1 MHHASFDDTPPRS
14 SRNNPLMPNRGF
26 TIIEMVIV
34 ITIAGLLSA
43 ITISRAGGFID
54 RIEVRGATMEVESM
68 FSRARHIAIARA
80 TPTILDIEPTTNSL
94 SLRGSSEVLSS
105 RNLYA
110 AHGVRLGTNR
120 TSITY
125 SPIGVGYGAANF
137 TMILSRGR
145 AADTI
150 YVSRLGRVRH

>member
-1 MHHASFDDTPPRS
+1 MQ
-14 SRNNPLMPNRGF
+14 NGKGF
-26 TIIEMVIV
+26 TIIEIVIV

-54 RIEVRGATMEVESM
+54 RIEVHGATMEAESM
-68 FSRARHIAIARA
+68 FSRARHIAIARG
-80 TPTILDIEPTTNSL
+80 TQTVLDIDPVRSTL
-94 SLRGSSEVLSS
+94 SIRGSTEVLSS
-105 RNLYA
+105 RDLRA
-110 AHGVRLGTNR
+110 AHGVGIDTNR